1 MLCKNPRHK
10 YQDKLSCKAK
20 STNFKELKSHRMYSL
35 TTVKSNRKEV
45 TGKSPVAWKLNNT
58 HTNGSR
64 IKSKEKLLKNI
75 WNSVKVENNNIS
87 QRQLK

>member
-58 HTNGSR
+58 HTNGSK